1 MFYPIL
7 AILRE
12 EKKRETYIL
21 KTKLDEVSIEDMKV
35 NLKLRDDMPTTL
47 IQK

>member
-12 EKKRETYIL
+12 EKIRETYIL
-21 KTKLDEVSIEDMKV
+21 QTKLDGVSIEDMKV

>member
-1 MFYPIL
+1 M
-7 AILRE
+7 R
-12 EKKRETYIL
+12 
-21 KTKLDEVSIEDMKV
+21 KTHIFHIKLGEVGIEDIKV